1 MVLFALA
8 VAPGIAICFYIFFRD
23 QYNPEPRKHL
33 LISFML
39 GILSAVPAITLQ
51 YLMLPIESYPPTIV
65 SVAIKAFFI
74 VAFTEELC
82 KFVMLRYYAYR
93 QPEFDEPFDG
103 IVYGVMVSM
112 GFATIE
118 NIAYVMKFG
127 FTTAIIRMFIS
138 VPAHAC
144 FGILMGYHVGR
155 AKFHAGH
162 PFPYL
167 MRGLFLAIFF
177 HGSFD
182 FFLFLK
188 ESDFVKEHVSD
199 LYLIICA
206 LVMLVLGISLAIKAI
221 REHIQI
227 SKQLYGKTEHD
238 DLN

>member
-39 GILSAVPAITLQ
+39 GVLSAVPAIVLQ
-51 YLMLPIESYPPTIV
+51 YLLLPLEAYFLSATIV
-65 SVAIKAFFI
+65 SIAIKAFFI
-74 VAFTEELC
+74 VAFTEESC
-82 KFVMLRYYAYR
+82 KYFMLRYYAYR

-118 NIAYVMKFG
+118 NVAYVMQFG
-127 FTTAIIRMFIS
+127 FATAIIRMFIS

-155 AKFHAGH
+155 AKFHSGH

-188 ESDFVKEHVSD
+188 DSDYIKEHVSD
-199 LYLIICA
+199 LYLVTCA
-206 LVMLVLGISLAIKAI
+206 VVMLVIGIGLAIKAI
-221 REHIQI
+221 REHEQI
-227 SKQLYGKTEHD
+227 SKQMHGKNPE
-238 DLN
+238 L

>member
-33 LISFML
+33 LMSFVLGVVSALPAML
-39 GILSAVPAITLQ
+39 IQ
-51 YLMLPIESYPPTIV
+51 YLLLPVEDILLPVNIFSIL
-65 SVAIKAFFI
+65 IKAFVI
-74 VAFTEELC
+74 VAFSEELC
-82 KFVMLRYYAYR
+82 KYIMLRYYAYR

-103 IVYGVMVSM
+103 IVYGVIVSM

-118 NIAYVMKFG
+118 NIAYVMQSG
-127 FTTAIIRMFIS
+127 YATAIVRMFIS

-144 FGILMGYHVGR
+144 FGILMGYNVGKAR
-155 AKFHAGH
+155 FHPGH

-167 MRGLFLAIFF
+167 MKGLLLAIFF

-188 ESDFVKEHVSD
+188 DSSYIKEHVSD
-199 LYLIICA
+199 IFLLACS
-206 LVMLVLGISLAIKAI
+206 LVLLIFGIRLSAKAI
-221 REHIQI
+221 RSHMLI
-227 SKQLYGKTEHD
+227 SKEMHGKNSEA
-238 DLN
+238 

>member
-8 VAPGIAICFYIFFRD
+8 VAPGIAICFYILFRD

-33 LISFML
+33 LVSFFL
-39 GILSAVPAITLQ
+39 GVFSALPALLIQ
-51 YLMLPIESYPPTIV
+51 YLLLPVEDILLPVNIFSIL
-65 SVAIKAFFI
+65 IKAFVI
-74 VAFTEELC
+74 VAFSEELC
-82 KFVMLRYYAYR
+82 KYVMLRYYAYR

-118 NIAYVMKFG
+118 NIAYVMQSG
-127 FTTAIIRMFIS
+127 YATAIVRMFIS

-144 FGILMGYHVGR
+144 YGILMGYNVGKAR
-155 AKFHAGH
+155 FHPGH

-167 MRGLFLAIFF
+167 MKGLLLAIFF

-188 ESDFVKEHVSD
+188 DSSFIKEHVSD
-199 LYLIICA
+199 IFLLACSIVLLIF
-206 LVMLVLGISLAIKAI
+206 GIRLSAKAI
-221 REHIQI
+221 SSHMLI
-227 SKQLYGKTEHD
+227 SKEMHGKNSD
-238 DLN
+238 A

>member
-33 LISFML
+33 LMSFFL
-39 GILSAVPAITLQ
+39 GVVSALPALLIQ
-51 YLMLPIESYPPTIV
+51 YLLLPVEDILLPVNIFSIL
-65 SVAIKAFFI
+65 IKAFVI
-74 VAFTEELC
+74 VAFSEELC
-82 KFVMLRYYAYR
+82 KYVMLRYYAYR

-118 NIAYVMKFG
+118 NIAYVMQSG
-127 FTTAIIRMFIS
+127 YATAIVRMFIS

-144 FGILMGYHVGR
+144 FGILMGYNVGKAR
-155 AKFHAGH
+155 FHPGH

-167 MRGLFLAIFF
+167 MKGLLLAIFF

-188 ESDFVKEHVSD
+188 DSSFIKEHVSD
-199 LYLIICA
+199 IFLLACSIVLLIF
-206 LVMLVLGISLAIKAI
+206 GIRLSAKAI
-221 REHIQI
+221 RSHMLI
-227 SKQLYGKTEHD
+227 SKEMHGKNSD
-238 DLN
+238 A